1 MSGGNYTIDGGFWG
15 ILAVV
20 QTPRAPLLSISRI
33 PTNTLAVSWPSPS
46 MGFNL
51 QVNTNGIASVNWS
64 NVVTIPSDDGTT
76 KSVIVN
82 PSTGNRF
89 YRLFHP

>member
-46 MGFNL
+46 TGYGLQQNSDLRTTNWFNFAGT
-51 QVNTNGIASVNWS
+51 VNDN
-64 NVVTIPSDDGTT
+64 GTT
-76 KSVIVN
+76 KSATISP
-82 PSTGNRF
+82 PSGTLSF
-89 YRLFHP
+89 RLKK